1 MAGTIVLII
10 FTALCIIMS
19 IWYLANKYHK
29 NPKQATF
36 FGTLI
41 YIFAGWTEA
50 MGLFGVIVYL
60 FLLGFFSY
68 RGYRTAML
76 CPKRFDAYTAFGCV
90 TIILLQSLINCAV
103 VCGLFPTTGIPL
115 PFFSLGGSSIIVTLA
130 MSGIL
135 LNASRCEEKKSI

>member
-1 MAGTIVLII
+1 MRAISAGGFWGNGIGTGLVRIN
-10 FTALCIIMS
+10 S
-19 IWYLANKYHK
+19 I
-29 NPKQATF
+29 PEIQAD
-36 FGTLI
+36 